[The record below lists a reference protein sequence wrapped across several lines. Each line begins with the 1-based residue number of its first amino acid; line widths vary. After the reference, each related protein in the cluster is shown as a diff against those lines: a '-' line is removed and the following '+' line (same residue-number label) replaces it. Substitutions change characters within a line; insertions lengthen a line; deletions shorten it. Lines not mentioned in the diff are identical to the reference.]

1 MKNIPI
7 NSDKKFKYS
16 ITFSNWD
23 NESLEIGETDDK
35 GFEYQDEIDAIGEI
49 LYLAN
54 DQYGIDTPTSF
65 GSWESSQPKE
75 DADFYEKGI
84 NKYYTLHIH
93 NLDGS
98 DISQEENDFI
108 SFLLSDGRLEINKFR
123 EYAVGGLLQGI
134 SHEDY
139 FLVVQNWVYFTYNYP
154 RTFLEEMS
162 EFHKEKFSIL
172 YEKNGSRSVVPAF
185 WKSISDD
192 AKYKMA
198 IWIKNNYYNRKSE
211 KEKLETISD
220 EHYFDIL
227 NHWNHFSQNPP
238 MNFVEDVFE
247 SMSEHF
253 EEKWI
258 TAYKNVGAIGSM
270 NKFFTEL
277 SEGYQKLLTDWVY
290 ENYDFDTFELGGRV
304 TTNEGILESFL
315 TTNKQ
320 LNVNNLSTHYN
331 EYDDEVLLRN
341 YGTLIA
347 TRKGNDITINKTYFS
362 KTTSTITNKLKNM
375 ALNKRINVNYVDKFA
390 DGGLINVKHSTRN
403 YKDTDE
409 EINVY
414 EVDLGTLNVGNN
426 HTTSHMITA
435 IQESEMYDDLINELG
450 NMISNSE
457 LVVKYKDNYGNNYR
471 TDYDSSEFYDFV
483 KRDSDDEYADG
494 GGVSKLIVIE
504 NPYNEEGT
512 FFEHTAK
519 ENISK
524 IMNEVSFRKFGNEF
538 RKHINPY
545 FTQENNIERVNT
557 GISWSELAS
566 YIIGD
571 GDYSVNEEQYN
582 NFIKAFNTTYNKKDD
597 STFAGGGEVEDW
609 MEEALESLIEETGFD
624 DLEITIVSDEGD
636 EFYCSDGDAEYRVF
650 KTEDDAQR
658 VAIQQVREDL
668 TETPESFNKDWLMNH
683 IDGRSFFENELNEM
697 NKQYAEDI
705 KDESDDNYPNRLI
718 AEMVDYGIID
728 SEDAFSMSA
737 DELANYYM
745 NVFVTMLTE
754 DALNQG
760 NDGLDYFVSNFGEED
775 TYRMIIKNN
784 LINLDDASEDAVN
797 VDGIA
802 HFLSTYDGETVY
814 LDDNNVAYRVN

>member
-1 MKNIPI
+1 MKNLPI

-35 GFEYQDEIDAIGEI
+35 GFEYQDEIDNIGEI

-277 SEGYQKLLTDWVY
+277 SEDYQKLLTDWVY

-483 KRDSDDEYADG
+483 KRDSDDEYA
-494 GGVSKLIVIE
+494 
-504 NPYNEEGT
+504 
-512 FFEHTAK
+512 
-519 ENISK
+519 
-524 IMNEVSFRKFGNEF
+524 
-538 RKHINPY
+538 
-545 FTQENNIERVNT
+545 
-557 GISWSELAS
+557 
-566 YIIGD
+566 
-571 GDYSVNEEQYN
+571 
-582 NFIKAFNTTYNKKDD
+582 
-597 STFAGGGEVEDW
+597 GGGEVQEW

-658 VAIQQVREDL
+658 LAIQQVREDL

-705 KDESDDNYPNRLI
+705 KEESDDNYPNRLI